1 MVSFRK
7 RMTSRTDDK
16 QTTAIEMEPLQRKS
30 TAVAVD
36 VPGDDVATDT
46 PENTEAGWS
55 SILLAIFKILVLG
68 IAVFIYDI
76 YSKLNDEK

>member
-7 RMTSRTDDK
+7 RRSSRTDDK
-16 QTTAIEMEPLQRKS
+16 QGTVIEMEPLNEKP

-36 VPGDDVATDT
+36 VPSDDVDTDT

-76 YSKLNDEK
+76 YSK

>member
-7 RMTSRTDDK
+7 RRSSRTDDK
-16 QTTAIEMEPLQRKS
+16 QGTVIEMEPLNEKP

-36 VPGDDVATDT
+36 VPSDNVDTDI
-46 PENTEAGWS
+46 PENTEPGWS
-55 SILLAIFKILVLG
+55 SILLAIFKILMLG

-76 YSKLNDEK
+76 YSK

>member
-1 MVSFRK
+1 MVSFPK
-7 RMTSRTDDK
+7 RRTSRTDDK
-16 QTTAIEMEPLQRKS
+16 QTTAVEMEPLNEKS
-30 TAVAVD
+30 TAVVVD
-36 VPGDDVATDT
+36 VPGDNVEADT
-46 PENTEAGWS
+46 EDTEAGWS